1 MTNKNLIIQ
10 SDELQQQAF
19 GILKAINL
27 VQYLSKYGQ
36 PRIVGSVALGLMTW
50 RDIDIDLEVEGDQKE
65 EDFWDTAKYLLA
77 LEKVTLITLVDN
89 RQLIEK
95 NRPPSMYIG
104 GRYHAVDESKW
115 KIDIRFVS
123 EQHAIAQKYINTISS
138 KLTED
143 RRKAILRIKNVV
155 AQDPRYRKEISS
167 VDIYEA
173 VIDNGVIDFDGFK
186 EQLLESGIKL

>member
-10 SDELQQQAF
+10 ADELQQQAF

-65 EDFWDTAKYLLA
+65 EDFWYTAKYLLA

-95 NRPPSMYIG
+95 KS
-104 GRYHAVDESKW
+104 
-115 KIDIRFVS
+115 
-123 EQHAIAQKYINTISS
+123 AI
-138 KLTED
+138 
-143 RRKAILRIKNVV
+143 
-155 AQDPRYRKEISS
+155 
-167 VDIYEA
+167 
-173 VIDNGVIDFDGFK
+173 
-186 EQLLESGIKL
+186 

>member
-1 MTNKNLIIQ
+1 
-10 SDELQQQAF
+10 
-19 GILKAINL
+19 
-27 VQYLSKYGQ
+27 
-36 PRIVGSVALGLMTW
+36 MTW
-50 RDIDIDLEVEGDQKE
+50 RDIDIDLEIEGDLKE

-95 NRPPSMYIG
+95 YRPPSMYIG

>member
-1 MTNKNLIIQ
+1 
-10 SDELQQQAF
+10 
-19 GILKAINL
+19 
-27 VQYLSKYGQ
+27 
-36 PRIVGSVALGLMTW
+36 
-50 RDIDIDLEVEGDQKE
+50 
-65 EDFWDTAKYLLA
+65 
-77 LEKVTLITLVDN
+77 
-89 RQLIEK
+89 
-95 NRPPSMYIG
+95 MYIG